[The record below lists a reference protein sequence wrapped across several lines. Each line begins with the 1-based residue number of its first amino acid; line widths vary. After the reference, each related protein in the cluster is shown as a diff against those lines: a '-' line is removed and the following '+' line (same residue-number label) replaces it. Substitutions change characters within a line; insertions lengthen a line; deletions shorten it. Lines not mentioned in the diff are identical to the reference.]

1 MMARAPGHRLG
12 QIIGNELEAAVEPLL
27 RAFAEEHKL
36 YLDKKGPRL
45 TRPRRVKVVWTD
57 ALGNA
62 HELDYVLER
71 GGTNSKVGAPAAF
84 IETAWRRYTKHSRN
98 KAQEIQGAVSALLE
112 RYRHVKPF
120 AGVVLAGVFT
130 DGSLDQLR
138 SNGFSV
144 VHIPYGTVVDIF
156 NKFGIDISAEESTS
170 DEQVQEQVR
179 RYDSLDQTERRVL
192 RAALRHAVSDQ
203 LHDFTTKLT
212 MTVLRHVESV
222 SVVPLHGRPQTFD
235 DVLAAIE
242 MIRGYGG
249 VADLPLPLI
258 RLEVIVRYSNDD
270 RIVAEFGQAE
280 DAVNFLDSFR

>member
-222 SVVPLHGRPQTFD
+222 
-235 DVLAAIE
+235 
-242 MIRGYGG
+242 GG
-249 VADLPLPLI
+249 VRSP
-258 RLEVIVRYSNDD
+258 V
-270 RIVAEFGQAE
+270 
-280 DAVNFLDSFR
+280 